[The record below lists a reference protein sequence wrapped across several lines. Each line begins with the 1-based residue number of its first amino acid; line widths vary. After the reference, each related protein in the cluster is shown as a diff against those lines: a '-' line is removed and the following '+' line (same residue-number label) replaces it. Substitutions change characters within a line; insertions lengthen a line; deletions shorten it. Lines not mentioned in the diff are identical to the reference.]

1 MRVVGFNYTKIF
13 AEKYTNDFKDLKI
26 ETSLNID
33 SIEENSSK
41 LPDKKITLLDFNFT
55 SSINYSKNIAK
66 IELSGKMVLSVDSK
80 VADEVLKNWK
90 KKELKEEFRLAVFNG
105 ILNKTNIKSLEIENE
120 LNLPPHF
127 RLPSLVPQ
135 KKD

>member
-80 VADEVLKNWK
+80 VADEV
-90 KKELKEEFRLAVFNG
+90 
-105 ILNKTNIKSLEIENE
+105 
-120 LNLPPHF
+120 NLPPHF